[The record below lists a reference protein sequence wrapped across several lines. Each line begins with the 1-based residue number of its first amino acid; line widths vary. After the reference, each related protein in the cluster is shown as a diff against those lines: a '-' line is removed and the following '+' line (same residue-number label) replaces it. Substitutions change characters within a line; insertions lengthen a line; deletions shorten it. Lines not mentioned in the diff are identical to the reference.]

1 MDLSLI
7 TKTEDVAVAP
17 FALSEMRAIYTEIL
31 AAQEEVGGTILY
43 RAKIPS
49 GGAKSFEIVTGND
62 DTDTT
67 VQKLVGVVIHS
78 QKCNARFDEGARGLP
93 PVCASADGVIGIEGG
108 VEHVCADC
116 PFNRFGT
123 AKNGTGTGK
132 ACKNMIRLYMMVE
145 GSPIPI
151 VLSLPP
157 TSIEEWRNYRLGVL
171 GPRQLKPY
179 EVVTELSLTVKSNRA
194 GDQYAIVKPR
204 LIGRLSDADKANAAF
219 FASGF
224 QPQVVVDESDY
235 NTEEKEGAAH
245 E

>member
-7 TKTEDVAVAP
+7 TKTEAVAVAP

-62 DTDTT
+62 DTDTS

-78 QKCNARFDEGARGLP
+78 QKCNARFDEDTRGLP
-93 PVCASADGVIGIEGG
+93 PVCASSDGVIGLEGE

-116 PFNRFGT
+116 PFNRFKT
-123 AKNGTGTGK
+123 AKKGTGK

-151 VLSLPP
+151 VVSLPP
-157 TSIEEWRNYRLGVL
+157 TSIEGWRNYRLGVL

-179 EVVTELSLTVKSNRA
+179 EVVTELSLTAETNRA
-194 GDQYAIVKPR
+194 GDRYSVVRPK

-235 NTEEKEGAAH
+235 NVEDKEDAH

>member
-1 MDLSLI
+1 MELSLI

-78 QKCNARFDEGARGLP
+78 QKCNARFDEDTRGLP
-93 PVCASADGVIGIEGG
+93 PVCASSDGVIGLEGD

-116 PFNRFGT
+116 PFNRFKT
-123 AKNGTGTGK
+123 AKKGGGK

-157 TSIEEWRNYRLGVL
+157 TSIEGWRNYRLGVL

-179 EVVTELSLTVKSNRA
+179 EVVTELSLTAETNRA
-194 GDQYAIVKPR
+194 GDRYSVVRPR

-224 QPQVVVDESDY
+224 QPQLVVDESDY
-235 NTEEKEGAAH
+235 DTEEKEGAH

>member
-7 TKTEDVAVAP
+7 TKTEAVAVAP

-62 DTDTT
+62 DTDTS

-78 QKCNARFDEGARGLP
+78 QKCNARFDEDTRGLP
-93 PVCASADGVIGIEGG
+93 PVCASSDGVIGLEGD

-116 PFNRFGT
+116 PFNRFKT
-123 AKNGTGTGK
+123 AKKGTGK

-151 VLSLPP
+151 VVSLPP
-157 TSIEEWRNYRLGVL
+157 TSIEGWRNYRLGVL

-179 EVVTELSLTVKSNRA
+179 EVVTELSLTAETNRA
-194 GDQYAIVKPR
+194 GDRYSVVRPK

-235 NTEEKEGAAH
+235 NVEDKEDAH

>member
-7 TKTEDVAVAP
+7 TKTENVAVAP

-49 GGAKSFEIVTGND
+49 GGAKAFEIVTGND

-78 QKCNARFDEGARGLP
+78 QKCSARFDEDTRGLP
-93 PVCASADGVIGIEGG
+93 PVCASPDGVIGIEGE

-123 AKNGTGTGK
+123 AKKGKGK

-151 VLSLPP
+151 VVSLPP
-157 TSIEEWRNYRLGVL
+157 TSIEGWRNYRLGVL

-179 EVVTELSLTVKSNRA
+179 EVVTELSLTTETNRA
-194 GDQYAIVKPR
+194 GDRYSVVRPR

-224 QPQVVVDESDY
+224 QPQLVVDESDY
-235 NTEEKEGAAH
+235 NTEEKEGTAH

>member
-7 TKTEDVAVAP
+7 TKTENVAVAP

-49 GGAKSFEIVTGND
+49 GGAKAFEIVTGND

-78 QKCNARFDEGARGLP
+78 QKCSARFDEDTRGLP
-93 PVCASADGVIGIEGG
+93 PVCASSDGVIGLEGD

-123 AKNGTGTGK
+123 AKKGGGK

-151 VLSLPP
+151 VVSLPP
-157 TSIEEWRNYRLGVL
+157 TSIEGWRNYRLGVL

-179 EVVTELSLTVKSNRA
+179 EVVTELSLTAETNRA
-194 GDQYAIVKPR
+194 GDRYSVVRPR

-224 QPQVVVDESDY
+224 QPQLVVDESDY
-235 NTEEKEGAAH
+235 NMEEKEGAAH

>member
-1 MDLSLI
+1 MELSLI
-7 TKTEDVAVAP
+7 TKTEAVAVAP

-78 QKCNARFDEGARGLP
+78 QKCNARFDEDTRGLP
-93 PVCASADGVIGIEGG
+93 PVCASSDGVIGLEGD

-116 PFNRFGT
+116 PFNRFKT
-123 AKNGTGTGK
+123 AKKGTGK

-151 VLSLPP
+151 VVSLPP
-157 TSIEEWRNYRLGVL
+157 TSIEGWRNYRLGVL

-179 EVVTELSLTVKSNRA
+179 EVVTELSLTAETNRA
-194 GDQYAIVKPR
+194 GDRYSVVRPK

-235 NTEEKEGAAH
+235 NVEDKEDAH

>member
-1 MDLSLI
+1 MELSLI

-49 GGAKSFEIVTGND
+49 GGAKAFEIVTGND
-62 DTDTT
+62 DTDTS

-78 QKCNARFDEGARGLP
+78 QKCNARFDEDTRGLP
-93 PVCASADGVIGIEGG
+93 PVCASPDGVIGIEGG

-157 TSIEEWRNYRLGVL
+157 TSIEGWRNYRLGVL

-235 NTEEKEGAAH
+235 NAEDKEGAAH

>member
-1 MDLSLI
+1 MELSLI

-31 AAQEEVGGTILY
+31 AAQEEVGGAILY

-62 DTDTT
+62 DTDTS

-78 QKCNARFDEGARGLP
+78 QKCNARFDEGSRGLP
-93 PVCASADGVIGIEGG
+93 PVCASPDGVIGIEGG

-157 TSIEEWRNYRLGVL
+157 TSIEGWRNYRLGVL

-235 NTEEKEGAAH
+235 STEDKEGAAH

>member
-7 TKTEDVAVAP
+7 TKTEEVAVAP

-78 QKCNARFDEGARGLP
+78 QKCNARFDEDTRGLP
-93 PVCASADGVIGIEGG
+93 PVCASSDGVIGIEGD

-116 PFNRFGT
+116 PFNRFKT
-123 AKNGTGTGK
+123 AKKGTGK

-151 VLSLPP
+151 VVSLPP
-157 TSIEEWRNYRLGVL
+157 TSIEGWRNYRLGVL

-179 EVVTELSLTVKSNRA
+179 EVVTELSLTAETNRA
-194 GDQYAIVKPR
+194 GDRYSVVRPK

-235 NTEEKEGAAH
+235 NVEDKEDAH

>member
-7 TKTEDVAVAP
+7 TKTEAVAVAP

-78 QKCNARFDEGARGLP
+78 QKCNARFDEDTRGLP
-93 PVCASADGVIGIEGG
+93 PVCASSDGVIGLEGD

-116 PFNRFGT
+116 PFNRFKT
-123 AKNGTGTGK
+123 AKKGTGK

-151 VLSLPP
+151 VVSLPP
-157 TSIEEWRNYRLGVL
+157 TSIEGWRNYRLGVL

-179 EVVTELSLTVKSNRA
+179 EVVTELSLTAETNRA
-194 GDQYAIVKPR
+194 GDRYSVVRPK

-235 NTEEKEGAAH
+235 NVEDKEDAH

>member
-1 MDLSLI
+1 MELSLI

-78 QKCNARFDEGARGLP
+78 QKCNARFDEDTRGLP
-93 PVCASADGVIGIEGG
+93 PVCASSDGVIGLEGD

-116 PFNRFGT
+116 PFNRFKT
-123 AKNGTGTGK
+123 AKKGGGK

-157 TSIEEWRNYRLGVL
+157 TSIEGWRNYRLGVL

-179 EVVTELSLTVKSNRA
+179 EVVTELSLTAETNRA
-194 GDQYAIVKPR
+194 GDRYSVVRPK

-235 NTEEKEGAAH
+235 NVEDKEDAH

>member
-7 TKTEDVAVAP
+7 TKTEAVAVAP

-62 DTDTT
+62 DTDTS

-78 QKCNARFDEGARGLP
+78 QKCNARFDEDTRGLP
-93 PVCASADGVIGIEGG
+93 PVCASSDGVIGLEGD

-116 PFNRFGT
+116 PFNRFKT
-123 AKNGTGTGK
+123 AKKGTGK

-151 VLSLPP
+151 VVSLPP
-157 TSIEEWRNYRLGVL
+157 TSIEGWRNYRLGVL

-179 EVVTELSLTVKSNRA
+179 EVVTELSLTAETNRA
-194 GDQYAIVKPR
+194 GDRYSVVRPK

-235 NTEEKEGAAH
+235 DAEGKEDAH

>member
-78 QKCNARFDEGARGLP
+78 QKCNARFDEDTRGLP
-93 PVCASADGVIGIEGG
+93 PVCASPDGVIGIEGG

-157 TSIEEWRNYRLGVL
+157 TSIEGWRNYRLGVL

-235 NTEEKEGAAH
+235 NAEDKEGAAH

>member
-1 MDLSLI
+1 MNRVRR
-7 TKTEDVAVAP
+7 DVE
-17 FALSEMRAIYTEIL
+17 LL
-31 AAQEEVGGTILY
+31 AASE
-43 RAKIPS
+43 
-49 GGAKSFEIVTGND
+49 
-62 DTDTT
+62 
-67 VQKLVGVVIHS
+67 
-78 QKCNARFDEGARGLP
+78 
-93 PVCASADGVIGIEGG
+93 
-108 VEHVCADC
+108 
-116 PFNRFGT
+116 
-123 AKNGTGTGK
+123 
-132 ACKNMIRLYMMVE
+132 
-145 GSPIPI
+145 
-151 VLSLPP
+151 LPP

-235 NTEEKEGAAH
+235 STEDKEGAAH

>member
-7 TKTEDVAVAP
+7 TKTENVAVAP

-49 GGAKSFEIVTGND
+49 GGAKAFEIVTGND

-78 QKCNARFDEGARGLP
+78 QKCSARFDEDTRGLP
-93 PVCASADGVIGIEGG
+93 PVCASSDGVIGLEGD

-123 AKNGTGTGK
+123 AKKGGGK

-151 VLSLPP
+151 VISLPP
-157 TSIEEWRNYRLGVL
+157 TSIEGSRNYRLAVL
-171 GPRQLKPY
+171 GPRQPKPY
-179 EVVTELSLTVKSNRA
+179 AVVAQLPLTAETNRA
-194 GDQYAIVKPR
+194 GDRYSVVRPR
-204 LIGRLSDADKANAAF
+204 LIGRLSDADKAHAAF

-224 QPQVVVDESDY
+224 QPQLVVDESDY

>member
-7 TKTEDVAVAP
+7 TKTEAVAVAP

-49 GGAKSFEIVTGND
+49 GGAKAFEIVTGND
-62 DTDTT
+62 DTDTS

-78 QKCNARFDEGARGLP
+78 QKCNARFDEDTRGLP
-93 PVCASADGVIGIEGG
+93 PVCASSDGVIGLEGD

-116 PFNRFGT
+116 PFNRFKT
-123 AKNGTGTGK
+123 AKKGTGK

-151 VLSLPP
+151 VVSLPP
-157 TSIEEWRNYRLGVL
+157 TSIEGWRNYRLGVL

-179 EVVTELSLTVKSNRA
+179 EVVTELSLTAETNRA
-194 GDQYAIVKPR
+194 GDRYSVVRPK

-235 NTEEKEGAAH
+235 NVEDKEDAH